1 MAHHFSLIQLNPFIL
16 TMDREGWSF
25 EHPVSLLQVLLPPHN
40 VKIVSWPWLFYLRE
54 WGYSTLAFAG
64 KFLNMAHHFILLR
77 LNVFVL
83 RVDRQGGWF
92 EQSVS
97 DFSVCLPREGA

>member
-1 MAHHFSLIQLNPFIL
+1 MAHHFSLVQLNPFIL

-54 WGYSTLAFAG
+54 WGSLTMKFTG
-64 KFLNMAHHFILLR
+64 KFVYMAHDFILLW
-77 LNVFVL
+77 LNGFGL
-83 RVDRQGGWF
+83 WF
-92 EQSVS
+92 DKKGQ
-97 DFSVCLPREGA
+97 